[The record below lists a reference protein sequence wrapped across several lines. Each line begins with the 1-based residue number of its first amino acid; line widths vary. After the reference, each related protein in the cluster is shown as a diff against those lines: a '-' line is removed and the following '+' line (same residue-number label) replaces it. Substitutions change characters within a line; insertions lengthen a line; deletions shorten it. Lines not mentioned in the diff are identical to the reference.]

1 MIDLILTIGQA
12 AAAVLIICGAMLSIG
27 TAQNDA

>member
-12 AAAVLIICGAMLSIG
+12 AAAVLMIYGAMLSIG